1 MRGHSGLDG
10 VVRDVPEALEKVAV
24 GLDELGPVRASF
36 EMPGASPA
44 AVEHPG
50 VRPIQEAH
58 AGLQEVFL
66 DLDEEVIVRAHQAKR
81 VAYPGES
88 VDRSLKPIAEV
99 GAVEVIAKHLHRS
112 GAAPRDV
119 VDAGIDGPSSV
130 PCHAPRMPGDLSRN
144 CGVTKLRGRWQI
156 RLTGSIPVSVKAAE
170 RERARPLR
178 AAAIS

>member
-99 GAVEVIAKHLHRS
+99 GAVDVIAKHLHRS

-119 VDAGIDGPSSV
+119 VDAGIDRPS
-130 PCHAPRMPGDLSRN
+130 RMPGDLSRN

-170 RERARPLR
+170 REPARPLR
-178 AAAIS
+178 AAAISA